1 MVSSSIPSLTP
12 DTQEYH
18 VYSPESG
25 ELFVFNRFGLHM
37 ETRAIAGGETK
48 FAFSYSV
55 TTSNGRLT
63 GITDE
68 AGGKIKVPKSFNS
81 IINLILVQYFS

>member
-1 MVSSSIPSLTP
+1 
-12 DTQEYH
+12 
-18 VYSPESG
+18 
-25 ELFVFNRFGLHM
+25 M

-68 AGGKIKVPKSFNS
+68 AGGKIKVPKINQFNH
-81 IINLILVQYFS
+81 

>member
-1 MVSSSIPSLTP
+1 
-12 DTQEYH
+12 
-18 VYSPESG
+18 
-25 ELFVFNRFGLHM
+25 M

-68 AGGKIKVPKSFNS
+68 AGGKIKVPKINQLNYYFDLSS
-81 IINLILVQYFS
+81 IFFLK

>member
-68 AGGKIKVPKSFNS
+68 AGGKIKVPKNQS
-81 IINLILVQYFS
+81 IQSLI